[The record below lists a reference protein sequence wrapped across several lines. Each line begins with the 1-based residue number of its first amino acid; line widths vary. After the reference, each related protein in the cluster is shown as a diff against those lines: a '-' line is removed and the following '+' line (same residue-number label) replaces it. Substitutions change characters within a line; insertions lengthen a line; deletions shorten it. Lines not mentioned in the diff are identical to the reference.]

1 VAAEHAIGRPG
12 LPTSPSARH
21 CGNKTMSTK
30 LTLTLDVEL
39 PEPLPSK
46 SVQADAEDRALQ
58 LAEAIIVQLVPHL
71 ANEAGL
77 EKHRLAGSL
86 LVELGYVVGLSHTPA
101 AAVDALAVATERMRD
116 AIASR
121 RDKRPNL
128 PAPTIQGPA
137 TLQ

>member
-1 VAAEHAIGRPG
+1 M
-12 LPTSPSARH
+12 T
-21 CGNKTMSTK
+21 TK
-30 LTLTLDVEL
+30 LTVTLDVEI
-39 PEPLPSK
+39 PEPLPNK
-46 SVQADAEDRALQ
+46 SVQADADERAMQ
-58 LAEAIIVQLVPHL
+58 LAEAIIVQLLPYL
-71 ANEAGL
+71 ANEAGV

-121 RDKRPNL
+121 RDKRLNL